1 MTITAPINPTSDS
14 TDATSTPSIHVVIDR
29 CAGCQ
34 ECIVRCPTE
43 ALHMDPVTWTA
54 VGDDKRCVGC
64 RQCERTCPYAAIFI
78 DGPQLVAPRV
88 SLGTVHPHDLAFD
101 RSETRRS
108 ITTWH
113 EALDEANRCLDC
125 PDPTCVRGCPA
136 HNDIPSFIR
145 ALRNGDLDE
154 AHRVIRS
161 TSYLPD
167 ICSRVCDQAVQ
178 CEGSCSWSLAGNTP
192 VAIGALERFITDN
205 APVPPINANATAD
218 GVPTARVA
226 IVGSGPAAMAASA
239 ELLGGGAEVTVFER
253 DDQPGG
259 LCRWGI
265 PDFTLPEP
273 VARRPWDDLVSAGVR
288 LHTNHNVDAQEL
300 SSLARD
306 YDALL
311 VATGASVA
319 LRAPVPGADL
329 EGVWDATEF
338 LQAAHSAIATG
349 EPIPELA
356 SRPADDGIPGHMR
369 PARILVLGAGN
380 TAMDV
385 ARSARRLGAQAT
397 CIDWMDRR
405 FAPVRPDE
413 LDEATV
419 EGVEVRFST
428 TLRRLL
434 GEQGHVNQAE
444 LAETVQPKAS
454 KRPKVLES
462 KTSKIPVDMVVMAM
476 GYRIDAEVAQLGGNV
491 PVPKKAQGLADRRWV
506 ASGLLANPSP
516 PAARNQPVGL
526 LALGRERGESQA
538 AYPRRERT
546 WFAGDSLVGPSTVVE
561 AMAQGKIAAQA
572 ILATQESRLLAQRN
586 PK

>member
-1 MTITAPINPTSDS
+1 MTITAPINPTSDAS
-14 TDATSTPSIHVVIDR
+14 ITPSIHVVIDR

-54 VGDDKRCVGC
+54 VGDDQRCVGC
-64 RQCERTCPYAAIFI
+64 RQCERTCPYAAIVI
-78 DGPQLVAPRV
+78 EGPQLVAPRV
-88 SLGTVHPHDLAFD
+88 ALGTVHPHDLAFD

-108 ITTWH
+108 ITSWH

-145 ALRNGDLDE
+145 ALREGDLDE
-154 AHRVIRS
+154 AHRVIRA

-178 CEGSCSWSLAGNTP
+178 CEGSCSWSLAGNIP
-192 VAIGALERFITDN
+192 VAIGALERFIADN
-205 APVPPINANATAD
+205 APVPPIEVAENPD
-218 GVPTARVA
+218 GNPITRVA
-226 IVGSGPAAMAASA
+226 IVGSGPAAIAAAA
-239 ELLGGGAEVTVFER
+239 ELLGGGAKVTVFER
-253 DDQPGG
+253 DENPGG

-273 VARRPWDDLVSAGVR
+273 VARRPWDDLVTAGVE
-288 LHTNHNVDAQEL
+288 LHTNHNVDADEL
-300 SSLARD
+300 STLSRD
-306 YDALL
+306 YDALV

-329 EGVWDATEF
+329 EGVWDATKF
-338 LQAAHSAIATG
+338 LQAAHRAIAEG
-349 EPIPELA
+349 QPIPELA
-356 SRPADDGIPGHMR
+356 SRPADDGAPGTTR
-369 PARILVLGAGN
+369 PARVLVLGAGN

-413 LDEATV
+413 LDEATT
-419 EGVEVRFST
+419 EGAEVRFST

-434 GEQGHVNQAE
+434 GSQGHVEEAE

-454 KRPKVLES
+454 KKPKVLES
-462 KTSKIPVDMVVMAM
+462 KTSRIPVDMVVMAM
-476 GYRIDAEVAQLGGNV
+476 GYRIDPDVAKLGGNV
-491 PVPKKAQGLADRRWV
+491 PVPKKGHGVADRRWV

-516 PAARNQPVGL
+516 PAARHQPVGQ
-526 LALGRERGESQA
+526 LALGREQGESQA

-572 ILATQESRLLAQRN
+572 ILATRESRLPGAQN
-586 PK
+586 PT